1 MSYWQLWRPPLVT
14 FIKKHVLVGKTL
26 SWLSCRKYFSS
37 LSTTANHDNL
47 NETNNSSV
55 TRAAE
60 EYMQCLIEL
69 AKLPKTLVSFHE
81 QNKLTMDSRELRI
94 RGKQAWL
101 HAELKEFLQSV
112 TMETQKYH
120 KKKKKLCYAIIDKLG
135 WTFADTLL
143 SLNWQERRN
152 ITALILADFPVNN
165 ALKERNGQDYILQ
178 NTREDRVE
186 SLVTDSLQAG
196 WSDDIAS
203 FREPLE
209 ETSTDWEP
217 LLYNDIHFST
227 RKGLKDTSLRTFD
240 RDWQFYDIFLS
251 GMASHPTGLEV
262 ACEWRRTLHD
272 LCLPVNAVGVVDYFS
287 NQSMDTKAIIQSAQM
302 CLNFL
307 MRHIEIY
314 FRQCFLCIETV
325 DVANMN
331 AFTRSYKSC
340 LLRASVLPSIPEGD
354 FLKRI
359 QRPGRKVF
367 VLVHQSALNYP
378 LAFAE
383 LALTRQLPNTL
394 EQVEE
399 LELNWSDLESGSLE
413 DPFFVVLLECFPT
426 GRTSKMGLTKTLI
439 DMLLLKL
446 KRQYSMSIKSIYT
459 LSHIRGLLPWMKK
472 QVERHKAIATN
483 ESSSLLKSAAD
494 VLSQVF
500 LANGK
505 PKSIDQLN
513 RQLLEENK
521 QALLAICAH
530 YLIRVRRNGGLP
542 ADSCTALHLTNG
554 ARLTD
559 ICWYS
564 DNSTSSVGHSALMMS
579 RFCYHLD
586 SKQYYAY
593 YFASRNF
600 VNTSDKVQYWL
611 NQFKVWSTTDEF
623 DNRI

>member
-1 MSYWQLWRPPLVT
+1 
-14 FIKKHVLVGKTL
+14 
-26 SWLSCRKYFSS
+26 
-37 LSTTANHDNL
+37 
-47 NETNNSSV
+47 
-55 TRAAE
+55 
-60 EYMQCLIEL
+60 MQCLTER
-69 AKLPKTLVSFHE
+69 ARTPKTLVSLSQ
-81 QNKLTMDSRELRI
+81 QNKTQLDSRELWI

-112 TMETQKYH
+112 TVDTQKYQ

-143 SLNWQERRN
+143 SFNWQERRN

-165 ALKERNGQDYILQ
+165 IATKENGDYLLQ
-178 NTREDRVE
+178 GIQEEDAVRKE

-196 WSDDIAS
+196 WSDDIVS
-203 FREPLE
+203 FRQPLQDTAEVEPL
-209 ETSTDWEP
+209 SYTDMH
-217 LLYNDIHFST
+217 DSQ
-227 RKGLKDTSLRTFD
+227 KGEGNKATAMRSFD

-251 GMASHPTGLEV
+251 GIASHPAGLEV

-272 LCLPVNAVGVVDYFS
+272 LCLPVNAVGVADYFG
-287 NQSMDTKAIIQSAQM
+287 NQAIDTKAIILSAQI
-302 CLNFL
+302 CLSFL

-325 DVANMN
+325 DAVNMN
-331 AFTRSYKSC
+331 TFTRSYRSC
-340 LLRASVLPSIPEGD
+340 LLRASVLPSVPEVD

-367 VLVHQSALNYP
+367 VLVHQSALDYP

-394 EQVEE
+394 DELIQ
-399 LELNWSDLESGSLE
+399 LELNWSDLESGSLQE
-413 DPFFVVLLECFPT
+413 PFFVVLLECFPT
-426 GRTSKMGLTKTLI
+426 GRASKMGLTKTMI
-439 DMLLLKL
+439 DMLLQKL
-446 KRQYSMSIKSIYT
+446 KRQYSMSIKTIYT

-472 QVERHKAIATN
+472 QVERHKATHN
-483 ESSSLLKSAAD
+483 SQGTSLLKSAAN
-494 VLSQVF
+494 VLSQVL
-500 LANGK
+500 LANGR
-505 PKSIDQLN
+505 PKSIEQLN
-513 RQLLEENK
+513 RPLLEENK

-542 ADSCTALHLTNG
+542 ADSCTALHLSNG

-600 VNTSDKVQYWL
+600 VNTSDEVQYWL
-611 NQFKVWSTTDEF
+611 NQFKLLSTTDEF
-623 DNRI
+623 DNRV